1 MAAKAAESGMTII
14 NNHINNSEFS
24 NIYLMTGEE
33 VYLLYQFRDK
43 LVNALADPTDS
54 MNYLVFKGENA
65 KADAIA
71 EFALTMPF
79 FADRRVLLIENS
91 DFFKKGNEDVEKVI
105 EELPETTVVIFV
117 EANVDK
123 RTKLYK
129 LVQSKGTIAEFTK
142 LDEKTLLRWLKGLF
156 VEEEYKIEDAA
167 VYKLVEGVGDDM
179 NTLVNEVE
187 KLKCYCYDTKQI
199 TAAEVESISISQ
211 IEGKIFDMMDALSRR
226 DKQLAIDLY
235 NDLLLLREP
244 PMRILYLITRQFNIL
259 LKTKLA
265 MQGDSNPSQIASLV
279 KVPPF
284 TVKKYMSQCNAYTYE
299 ELLKKV
305 DRCQE
310 ADTHIKTG
318 KYTDKMSVELL
329 IVELLQ

>member
-1 MAAKAAESGMTII
+1 MAAKSTESGMTII
-14 NNHINNSEFS
+14 NNHIKDNVFS

-33 VYLLYQFRDK
+33 VYLLYQFRDR
-43 LVNALADPTDS
+43 LTAALTDTSDS
-54 MNYLVFKGENA
+54 MNYCVFKGENA
-65 KADAIA
+65 KPEDIA
-71 EFALTMPF
+71 SFALTMPF

-91 DFFKKGNEDVEKVI
+91 DFFKKGNEEIEKVL
-105 EELPETTVVIFV
+105 EELPDTTVIVFV
-117 EANVDK
+117 ESNIDK
-123 RTKLYK
+123 RSRLFK
-129 LVQSKGTIAEFTK
+129 LVQSKGTIAEFNRP
-142 LDEKTLLRWLKGLF
+142 DERTLLKWLKGLF
-156 VEEEYKIEDAA
+156 SEEAYTVEDMA
-167 VYKLVEGVGDDM
+167 VYRMIEAVGDDM
-179 NTLVNEVE
+179 NKLSNEVE

-199 TAAEVESISISQ
+199 TLKDVEEICVSQ
-211 IEGKIFDMMDALSRR
+211 IEGKIFDMMDALSKK
-226 DKQLAIDLY
+226 DKQLAINLY

-259 LKTKLA
+259 LRTKLA
-265 MQGDSNPSQIASLV
+265 LQKDSNPSQIAAAV

-284 TVKKYMSQCNAYTYE
+284 TVKKYISQCSAYTYD
-299 ELLKKV
+299 ELLKRV